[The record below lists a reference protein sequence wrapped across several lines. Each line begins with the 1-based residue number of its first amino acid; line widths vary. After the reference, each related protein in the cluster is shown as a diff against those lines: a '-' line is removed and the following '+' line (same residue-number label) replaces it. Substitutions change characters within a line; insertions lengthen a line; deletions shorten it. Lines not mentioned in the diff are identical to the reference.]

1 MKYIRV
7 EIFRQ
12 TKKSSETK
20 QNRRGRAYAELESRS
35 AKPRKP
41 IIHLLLFSLR
51 MAYATLCYPM
61 LRRSR
66 VNVGR
71 HPSTGEGNLSAL
83 YALHRVPPHKSNP
96 PSGVG
101 SDG

>member
-1 MKYIRV
+1 M
-7 EIFRQ
+7 Q
-12 TKKSSETK
+12 SSRAEA
-20 QNRRGRAYAELESRS
+20 QNPES
-35 AKPRKP
+35 
-41 IIHLLLFSLR
+41 LLSTSFSLR
-51 MAYATLCYPM
+51 MAYATLCYHM

-96 PSGVG
+96 PCGVG